1 MATDMEVPA
10 TATPIAS
17 LQETS
22 ADHVSAGRPAGERAP
37 ERIVLV
43 PLESRALRLLI
54 LMVIVVGAAWMA
66 KVIVSPAIADYL
78 LSNASGITDLRRA
91 VAWNPG
97 DPALHLRLAQ
107 AYDRTIDASGTK
119 QAQHQF
125 EMALRLQPTSGS
137 TWLQL
142 AQLADRLDEHE
153 RARQALDTS
162 LRLDP
167 HNVWLRWEAAL
178 LTLRWGERDTAL
190 EHLRYV
196 LAANPAQA
204 DAAFQLAMA
213 ILDPEISPASLLP
226 SKAESLL
233 VIIRLAMRD
242 GNLPLARAAWER
254 HSELSAAML
263 PNLQREYLQRD
274 YLEFLIQ
281 EGDAAGA
288 RALWTQVAPASIAD
302 NSGNLVWNGGFER
315 ERLRG
320 WGFDWQVRH
329 AWGMEISLDRFAA
342 ASGRQSLRLS
352 FNSFP
357 TLDFFGVYQRVAVE
371 PGSAYH
377 LRTMAKALDF
387 TTQSGVKLQVVTH
400 DGEQVLG
407 ETPAIA
413 GTTEDWV
420 TLEADVQVPPDIT
433 LVMLRVRREPAPG
446 PEGNLGGKVWLDDIR
461 LTPVGGVSG

>member
-1 MATDMEVPA
+1 
-10 TATPIAS
+10 
-17 LQETS
+17 
-22 ADHVSAGRPAGERAP
+22 
-37 ERIVLV
+37 
-43 PLESRALRLLI
+43 
-54 LMVIVVGAAWMA
+54 MA
-66 KVIVSPAIADYL
+66 KVILSPAIADYL
-78 LSNASGITDLRRA
+78 LSNASGISDLRRA
-91 VAWNPG
+91 VAWNPNN
-97 DPALHLRLAQ
+97 PALHLRLAH

-125 EMALRLQPTSGS
+125 EMALRLQPTSSS

-142 AQLADRLDEHE
+142 AQLADRLGEHE
-153 RARQALDTS
+153 RVRQALDTS

-196 LAANPAQA
+196 LAADPDQA
-204 DAAFQLAMA
+204 DAAFQLATA
-213 ILDPEISPASLLP
+213 ILDPEVAPASLLP
-226 SKAESLL
+226 SEPEPLL
-233 VIIRLAMRD
+233 AIIRMAMRD
-242 GNLPLARAAWER
+242 GDLPLARAAWER
-254 HSELSAAML
+254 QSELSAAM
-263 PNLQREYLQRD
+263 PPSRQREYLQRD

-281 EGDAAGA
+281 EGDAGGA
-288 RALWTQVAPASIAD
+288 RQLWTQIAPASIAD
-302 NSGNLVWNGGFER
+302 NSGNLVWNGGFEG

-329 AWGMEISLDRFAA
+329 AWGVEVSLDRFAA

-357 TLDFFGVYQRVAVE
+357 TLDFSGVYQRVAVE

-377 LRTMAKALDF
+377 LRVLAKALEF

-407 ETPAIA
+407 ETAAIA
-413 GTTEDWV
+413 GTTADWV
-420 TLEADVQVPPDIT
+420 ALEADVQVPPDIP

-446 PEGNLGGKVWLDDIR
+446 PEGNLGGKVWLDNIT

>member
-1 MATDMEVPA
+1 MEA
-10 TATPIAS
+10 AETATPKHSVQA
-17 LQETS
+17 TS
-22 ADHVSAGRPAGERAP
+22 ADHVSASHVAGERALG
-37 ERIVLV
+37 RVILV
-43 PLESRALRLLI
+43 PLESPALRLLV
-54 LMVIVVGAAWMA
+54 LIVVVVGTAWMA
-66 KVIVSPAIADYL
+66 KVILSPAIADYL

-91 VAWNPG
+91 VAWNPSN
-97 DPALHLRLAQ
+97 PALHLRLAH
-107 AYDRTIDASGTK
+107 AYDRTIDASGAK

-125 EMALRLQPTSGS
+125 EMALRLQPTSGA

-142 AQLADRLDEHE
+142 AQLADRLGDRE

-167 HNVWLRWEAAL
+167 HNVRLRWEAAL

-196 LAANPAQA
+196 LAADPSQA
-204 DAAFQLAMA
+204 DAAFQLAVA
-213 ILDPEISPASLLP
+213 ILDPEVAPASLLP
-226 SKAESLL
+226 SEPEPLL
-233 VIIRLAMRD
+233 TIIRMAMRD
-242 GNLPLARAAWER
+242 GDLALARGAWQRLTELAAEMPPNLP
-254 HSELSAAML
+254 
-263 PNLQREYLQRD
+263 RD
-274 YLEFLIQ
+274 YIEFLLQ
-281 EGDAAGA
+281 EGDAVGA
-288 RALWTQVAPASIAD
+288 RQLWAQIVPASIAD

-320 WGFDWQVRH
+320 WGFDWQVRQ
-329 AWGMEISLDRFAA
+329 AWGVEVSLDRFAA

-357 TLDFFGVYQRVAVE
+357 TLDFYGVYQRVAVE

-377 LRTMAKALDF
+377 LRTMAKSLDF
-387 TTQSGVKLQVVTH
+387 TTHSGMKLQVVTP

-413 GTTEDWV
+413 GTTADWV
-420 TLEADVQVPPDIT
+420 PLEAHVQVPSDIT
-433 LVMLRVRREPAPG
+433 LIMLRVRREPAPG
-446 PEGNLGGKVWLDDIR
+446 PEGNLGGKVWLDDIT